1 MGLISAALARG
12 QSRAVKRH
20 PSLMPISSRALRRCK
35 DFLPDGAPGRRRFD
49 RGASSA
55 TIINLLARFVGHPLS
70 HALLCGTRCP
80 HGHPPLSLEAASGG
94 LLFFLGAD
102 FGGLLYLSGGGSS
115 SSSVAAS
122 TISPSVSTTCPRSA
136 RRCRATA
143 AMPCTG
149 QLRSNVGGLS
159 RPPCPGRGWGQVQ
172 PWLRASGDPGKGSGR
187 PFAIPGETDRRPL
200 CSVPGFSES
209 SAIVGEPRRATTE
222 RREREKCG

>member
-1 MGLISAALARG
+1 
-12 QSRAVKRH
+12 
-20 PSLMPISSRALRRCK
+20 MPISSRALRRCK
-35 DFLPDGAPGRRRFD
+35 DFLPDGAPGRWRFD

-55 TIINLLARFVGHPLS
+55 TAVNLLAMFVGHPLS

-102 FGGLLYLSGGGSS
+102 FGGLLYLSSGGSS

-172 PWLRASGDPGKGSGR
+172 PWLRASGEPGKGSGR
-187 PFAIPGETDRRPL
+187 PFAILGETDKPPL